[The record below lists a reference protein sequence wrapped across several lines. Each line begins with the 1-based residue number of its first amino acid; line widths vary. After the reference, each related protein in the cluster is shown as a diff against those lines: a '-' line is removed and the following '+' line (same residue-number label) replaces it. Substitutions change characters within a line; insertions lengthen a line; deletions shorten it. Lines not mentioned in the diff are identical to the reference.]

1 LKRGK
6 ELLFNELLQ
15 TWKQWRNGAPLELL
29 DPTMRDSFSKN
40 EVIRCIHIG
49 LLCVQK
55 DPANRPT
62 MATIVLML
70 ENHSVSLQ
78 LPQHPA
84 FLLWSR
90 EKRNIKTKEVAHDDS
105 TASIVHSTI
114 PSIA

>member
-1 LKRGK
+1 
-6 ELLFNELLQ
+6 
-15 TWKQWRNGAPLELL
+15 
-29 DPTMRDSFSKN
+29 
-40 EVIRCIHIG
+40 
-49 LLCVQK
+49 
-55 DPANRPT
+55 

-90 EKRNIKTKEVAHDDS
+90 EKRNIKTKEMAHDDS
-105 TASIVHSTI
+105 TTSIVHSTI